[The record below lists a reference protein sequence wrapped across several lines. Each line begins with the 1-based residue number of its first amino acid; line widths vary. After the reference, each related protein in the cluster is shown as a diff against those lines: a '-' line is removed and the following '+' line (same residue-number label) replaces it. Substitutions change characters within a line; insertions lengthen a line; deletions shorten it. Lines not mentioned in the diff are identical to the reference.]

1 MRSSRRVPTHVLD
14 PGIQGGI
21 MGLRIYNN
29 VEAANA
35 HRVLNNTNDALSKSM
50 ERLSSGLRINRA
62 ADDAAGL
69 AVSEV
74 MRSQIRGMNVASR
87 NAQDGV
93 SLVQVADGALGNV
106 GNMLQRVRDLAVQA
120 ANGTLT
126 DSQRSNLNAEVQQIL
141 TEINATGAQ
150 TEFNGIRILAGSVA
164 AAASAVTLQVGAN
177 GGQAIA
183 FTIGTVGTTALTIQ
197 GLSVS
202 FATAASAAIA
212 SLDVAIGAIT
222 TQRANLGAIQ
232 NRLEQT
238 INRLGVTSENLQ
250 AAESRIRDADMAAE
264 MISFTKNQI
273 LQQSG
278 MAMLSQANAAPQ
290 SVLSLLR

>member
-1 MRSSRRVPTHVLD
+1 
-14 PGIQGGI
+14 
-21 MGLRIYNN
+21 MGFRIYNN

-35 HRVLNNTNDALSKSM
+35 HRVLSNTNNSLSKSM

-74 MRSQIRGMNVASR
+74 MRSQIRGMGVASR

-106 GNMLQRVRDLAVQA
+106 GDMLQRVRDLAVQA

-126 DSQRSNLNAEVQQIL
+126 DSQRSNLDAEVQQVL
-141 TEINATGAQ
+141 TEINATGNQ
-150 TEFNGIRILAGSVA
+150 TEFNGIKILSGAVA
-164 AAASAVTLQVGAN
+164 TGASAVTLQVGAN
-177 GGQAIA
+177 GGQQIA
-183 FTIGTVGTTALTIQ
+183 FTIGTVGTTALTIN
-197 GLSVS
+197 GLGVS
-202 FATAASAAIA
+202 TAAAASAAIVSIDA
-212 SLDVAIGAIT
+212 AIGAIT
-222 TQRANLGAIQ
+222 TRRSNLGAIQ

-238 INRLGVTSENLQ
+238 IGRLGVTSENLQ
-250 AAESRIRDADMAAE
+250 AAESRIRDADMASE

-278 MAMLSQANAAPQ
+278 MSMLSQANSAPQ

>member
-1 MRSSRRVPTHVLD
+1 
-14 PGIQGGI
+14 

-35 HRVLNNTNDALSKSM
+35 HRVLSNTNNALSKSM

-74 MRSQIRGMNVASR
+74 MRSQIRGMSVASR

-93 SLVQVADGALGNV
+93 SMVQVADGALGNV
-106 GNMLQRVRDLAVQA
+106 GDMLQRVRDLAVQA
-120 ANGTLT
+120 SNGTLT
-126 DSQRSNLNAEVQQIL
+126 DAQRANLDAEVQQIL
-141 TEINATGAQ
+141 SEINTTGSD
-150 TEFNGIRILAGSVA
+150 TEFNGIKILSGSVA
-164 AAASAVTLQVGAN
+164 TSAVTLQVGAN
-177 GGQAIA
+177 GGQVIA
-183 FTIGTVGTTALTIQ
+183 FTIGTISTTALTLN
-197 GLSVS
+197 GLAVS
-202 FATAASAAIA
+202 TATAASAAIA
-212 SLDVAIGAIT
+212 SIDSAISTVTA
-222 TQRANLGAIQ
+222 QRASLGAVQ
-232 NRLEQT
+232 NRLELT
-238 INRLGVTSENLQ
+238 ISRLGLTSENLQ
-250 AAESRIRDADMAAE
+250 AAESRIRDADMASE

-278 MAMLSQANAAPQ
+278 MAMLSQANSAPQ

>member
-1 MRSSRRVPTHVLD
+1 
-14 PGIQGGI
+14 

-35 HRVLNNTNDALSKSM
+35 HRVLSNTNNALSKSM

-93 SLVQVADGALGNV
+93 SMVQVADGALGNV
-106 GNMLQRVRDLAVQA
+106 GDMLQRVRDLAVQA
-120 ANGTLT
+120 SNGTLT
-126 DSQRSNLNAEVQQIL
+126 DSQRSNLDAEVQQIL
-141 TEINATGAQ
+141 TEINATGSN
-150 TEFNGIRILAGSVA
+150 TEFNGIKILSGSVA

-183 FTIGTVGTTALTIQ
+183 FTIGTVGTTALTLN

-212 SLDVAIGAIT
+212 SIDAAIGAVT

-278 MAMLSQANAAPQ
+278 MAMLSQANSAPQ

>member
-1 MRSSRRVPTHVLD
+1 
-14 PGIQGGI
+14 

-35 HRVLNNTNDALSKSM
+35 HRVLSNTNDALSKSM

-74 MRSQIRGMNVASR
+74 MRSQIRGMSVASR

-126 DSQRSNLNAEVQQIL
+126 DSQRSNLNAEVQQVL

-150 TEFNGIRILAGSVA
+150 TEFNGIKILAGSVA
-164 AAASAVTLQVGAN
+164 VAASAVTLQVGAN